1 MDAARRELVEETGL
15 DPDTVERQS
24 LDVPRDAWWKGRRHV
39 GIEPFFV
46 ARFAGARLAVSRKG
60 LLEEERR
67 TLVGHE

>member
-15 DPDTVERQS
+15 DPDAVENRS

-46 ARFAGARLAVSRKG
+46 ARFAKPRGGTRDGHRAGVQRQGLNRL
-60 LLEEERR
+60 
-67 TLVGHE
+67 